1 MPQSVLHVSLL
12 VRDYDEAI
20 AFYRDK
26 LNFELIEDTRLS
38 ADKRWVVIAPRGNS
52 TMSLVLGKAQTV
64 EEKNQVGMQAGGR
77 VFLFL
82 RTDNFLRDYKQMQ
95 ADGIEFTR
103 EPETFDYGT
112 VAVFKD
118 LYGNLWDLLEPS
130 PGHAMYSR
138 LAN

>member
-1 MPQSVLHVSLL
+1 MLQSVLHVSLL

-82 RTDNFLRDYKQMQ
+82 CTDNFLRDYKQMQ

>member
-1 MPQSVLHVSLL
+1 MLQSVLHVSLL

-64 EEKNQVGMQAGGR
+64 EEKNQVGMQA
-77 VFLFL
+77 LSL
-82 RTDNFLRDYKQMQ
+82 
-95 ADGIEFTR
+95 I
-103 EPETFDYGT
+103 
-112 VAVFKD
+112 
-118 LYGNLWDLLEPS
+118 
-130 PGHAMYSR
+130 HI
-138 LAN
+138 